1 METDYTELTDTQ
13 LRQRINENAQRIAD
27 AVVNAGSFVIS
38 NELRVRG
45 ELLRELKRRNAAEAI
60 AKMEDES

>member
-13 LRQRINENAQRIAD
+13 LRQRIDENAQRIAD
-27 AVVNAGSFVIS
+27 AVTVKEKFVLA
-38 NELRVRG
+38 NELTTRG
-45 ELLRELKRRNAAEAI
+45 DLLRELKRRNAAEAI

>member
-13 LRQRINENAQRIAD
+13 LRQRINENAQCIAN

-45 ELLRELKRRNAAEAI
+45 ELLRELKRRNALHL
-60 AKMEDES
+60 MDR